1 MGVPRRHTLPHVHP
15 AHPYP
20 QRQRGLCHL
29 PHGAL
34 RAGGGES
41 ATTHPAQPR
50 TPLRGRAGGLGPAFV
65 NASRTSWPASCRSHT
80 MTPRGWR
87 NTPSA
92 SPPNCS
98 PVRGLA
104 APPPPTSRP
113 WRSAPWPCCAP
124 AWSASS
130 RWPCGPWTNSACAP
144 STTTNR
150 CAPKGTC
157 LSPSSPTSRC

>member
-1 MGVPRRHTLPHVHP
+1 MVCRAVTLSPRSSGAPVPAEATRTMPPSAWCASSEWRRKCDNAPCSTLD
-15 AHPYP
+15 
-20 QRQRGLCHL
+20 
-29 PHGAL
+29 
-34 RAGGGES
+34 
-41 ATTHPAQPR
+41 ATSRSRRR
-50 TPLRGRAGGLGPAFV
+50 TGPAFV

-92 SPPNCS
+92 SLPNCS

-113 WRSAPWPCCAP
+113 WMSAPWPCCTP

-130 RWPCGPWTNSACAP
+130 RWPCGPWINLACAP

-157 LSPSSPTSRC
+157 LSPSSPTSWC